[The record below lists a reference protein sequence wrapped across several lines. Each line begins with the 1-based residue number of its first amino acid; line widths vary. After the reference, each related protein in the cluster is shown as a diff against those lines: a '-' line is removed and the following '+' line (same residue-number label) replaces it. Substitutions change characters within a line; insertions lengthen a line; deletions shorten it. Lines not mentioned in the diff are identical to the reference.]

1 MTGTS
6 LIATMASRYSMDP
19 VQFARTVR
27 ATAMPSG
34 KTTDEQFAAF
44 MMVAHE
50 YNLNPITREIFAF
63 PGRNGG
69 ITPVVSI
76 DGWIHL
82 VNAHPQTD
90 GFEISYGP
98 PGKDGKPVSATC
110 MMWRKDRSHPVVV
123 TEWLDEVYRNTDA
136 WNGMT
141 RRMLRHK
148 AFKECA
154 RLAFGFAGITDED
167 EARDMRV
174 VEPVNNQRITIDTD
188 AKNTLDA
195 FASGALDP
203 DTTAAPSAGSVETSA
218 PDIAAHTPSEAEVDF
233 DTYQAADQRPAI
245 IEHLFTIATDKRTV
259 QDRLEGLDII
269 HTDLIDLHPALE
281 PFIKDVTTTAVKVAK
296 GELSPIAGRK
306 YVEAML

>member
-82 VNAHPQTD
+82 VNAHPQAD
-90 GFEISYGP
+90 GFDIAYGHD
-98 PGKDGKPVSATC
+98 KDGKLVSATC
-110 MMWRKDRSHPVVV
+110 QMWRKDRSHPIVV

-136 WNGMT
+136 WNGMP

-174 VEPVNNQRITIDTD
+174 VEPVTNQRITIDSD

-203 DTTAAPSAGSVETSA
+203 DTTAAPSAGSVETAA
-218 PDIAAHTPSEAEVDF
+218 PDIAAQTPSGAAVDPF
-233 DTYQAADQRPAI
+233 DTYQAGDQRPAI
-245 IEHLFTIATDKRTV
+245 IDALFRIATDKRAV
-259 QDRLEGLDII
+259 QDRLEGLDVN

-296 GELSPIAGRK
+296 GELSAIAGRK